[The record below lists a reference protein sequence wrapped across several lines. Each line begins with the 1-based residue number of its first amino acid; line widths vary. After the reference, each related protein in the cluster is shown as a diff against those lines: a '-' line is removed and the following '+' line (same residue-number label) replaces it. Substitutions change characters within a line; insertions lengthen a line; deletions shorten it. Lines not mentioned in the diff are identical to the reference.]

1 MKTLDLI
8 DNYIQKR
15 IPEIEKVV
23 MGTFNITEETLTS
36 LKKENTIHKK
46 IIIEWE
52 EMNISEPKQKE
63 KQNE

>member
-52 EMNISEPKQKE
+52 EMNIYEPKQKE